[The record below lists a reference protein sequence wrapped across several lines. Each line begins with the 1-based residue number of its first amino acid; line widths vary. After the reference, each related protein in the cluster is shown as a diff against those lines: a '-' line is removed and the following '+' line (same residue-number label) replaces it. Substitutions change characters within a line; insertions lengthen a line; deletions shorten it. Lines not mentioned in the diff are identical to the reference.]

1 MDTFPYPRIRTII
14 LDDHAIVRHGLASH
28 LSQERDIEVVGSFGS
43 GRELATALKNK
54 SCTADILL
62 MDYSLGPSEIDGINL
77 IKLLRTRH
85 PSLKILVLSAS
96 HNKATVNMVMHAGAH
111 GFVGKDEDVA
121 DLVRAI
127 RSVASGRTRIKEE
140 LFTETGHKLPQANIT
155 AAMDDDEDAS
165 GESLLLNRQ
174 ELSPREYE
182 VLRCYLDGMSVT
194 EIAEKF
200 MRSVKTISTQKQ
212 SAYRKLGIHTDAELF
227 KIRHQ
232 LENG

>member
-1 MDTFPYPRIRTII
+1 MDKFAHSRVRTII
-14 LDDHAIVRHGLASH
+14 LDDHAIVRHGLTSQ

-43 GRELATALKNK
+43 GRELAIALKNK
-54 SCTADILL
+54 TCTADILL

-77 IKLLRTRH
+77 IKLLLTRH
-85 PSLKILVLSAS
+85 PGMKILVLSAS

-111 GFVGKDEDVA
+111 GFVGKDEDIA

-127 RSVASGRTRIKEE
+127 RSVASGRTRIKEQ
-140 LFTETGHKLPQANIT
+140 LFTETGHNLPQINT
-155 AAMDDDEDAS
+155 AAATSGEEHVS

-232 LENG
+232 LENS

>member
-1 MDTFPYPRIRTII
+1 MDKFAHSRIRTII
-14 LDDHAIVRHGLASH
+14 LDDHAIVRHGLTSQ

-43 GRELATALKNK
+43 GRELAIALKNK
-54 SCTADILL
+54 TCTADILL

-77 IKLLRTRH
+77 IKLLLTRH
-85 PSLKILVLSAS
+85 PGMKILVLSAS

-111 GFVGKDEDVA
+111 GFVGKDEDIA

-127 RSVASGRTRIKEE
+127 RSVASGRTHIKEQ
-140 LFTETGHKLPQANIT
+140 LFTETGHNLPQINT
-155 AAMDDDEDAS
+155 AAATSGEEHVS

-232 LENG
+232 LENS